1 MVNFFY
7 DFHNLQLQEN
17 FLIVIPSHVQ
27 GQVDVKRRT
36 KSYRESRR
44 SADRRVNPVNKE
56 TKMAAK
62 KKVAK
67 KKVAKKAVK
76 KVAKKKVAKKAVKK
90 VAKKK

>member
-27 GQVDVKRRT
+27 GQVDVKQRL
-36 KSYRESRR
+36 KSYELRK
-44 SADRRVNPVNKE
+44 SAERRVNPVNKE

-67 KKVAKKAVK
+67 KAVKKVAKKVAKKAVK
-76 KVAKKKVAKKAVKK
+76 KVAKKKVAKKK
-90 VAKKK
+90 